1 MAVYDFIAKD
11 HSGRNFRGT
20 LAGVTEQ
27 FVYSRLQ
34 NLGYVVLSIT
44 KIDAKEKPPFIIPR
58 ISLDDIVV
66 FNKLFSTVISSG
78 VPVIEALSALEDQI
92 DNWSLKIVIRQ
103 VRIDVQSGV
112 SLSDAFAAH
121 PKVFPTLFVSMVR
134 AGEISGDISD
144 VMDRLS
150 DYMEKDQ
157 EVRRSVAST
166 FFYPKI
172 VILVAGSAVTY
183 LLRMIVPQFRHIF
196 EKLGLTEKL
205 PMVTKAVLAISGV
218 IVNYGVHIAA
228 VIAALLLVWL
238 WMRSTQTGRAL
249 LDHAYMRLPYLGR
262 VNGRI
267 AMSRMVRAAGSM
279 LTTGVPLLDA
289 LDISKNILD
298 NKVIE
303 QDVERV
309 IENVELGGDIS
320 GPLRTSRHFPPIVIY
335 MVGAGERSGRLAELL
350 SKCADAMDKE
360 LKHILNKMLV
370 VLQIGLLI
378 LIAAM
383 VMAIALAMYLPI
395 IEITMTAP
403 SV

>member
-20 LAGVTEQ
+20 LAGATEQ

-66 FNKLFSTVISSG
+66 FSKLFSTVMSSG
-78 VPVIEALSALEDQI
+78 LPMVETLNALEDQI
-92 DNWSLKIVIRQ
+92 DNWSLKNVIRQ
-103 VRIDVQSGV
+103 VRIDVQSG
-112 SLSDAFAAH
+112 SALSEAFAAH

-134 AGEISGDISD
+134 AGEISGDISA

-150 DYMEKDQ
+150 EYLEKDQ
-157 EVRRSVAST
+157 EIRRSVQST
-166 FFYPKI
+166 FFYPKM
-172 VILVAGSAVTY
+172 VMLVALSAVTY
-183 LLRMIVPQFRHIF
+183 LLRMIVPQFSLIF
-196 EKLGLTEKL
+196 EKMGIREKL
-205 PMVTKAVLAISGV
+205 PLVTKAVLAISAF
-218 IVNYGVHIAA
+218 IVDYGVHIAA
-228 VIAALLLVWL
+228 VLALLLLLLL
-238 WMRSTQTGRAL
+238 WMKSTQTGRAL

-279 LTTGVPLLDA
+279 LMTGVPLLDS

-298 NKVIE
+298 NRVIE
-303 QDVERV
+303 LDVERV

-320 GPLRTSRHFPPIVIY
+320 GPLRTSRHFPAIVIY
-335 MVGAGERSGRLAELL
+335 MVSAGERSGRLAELL

-370 VLQIGLLI
+370 ILQIGLLI
-378 LIAAM
+378 IIAFM
-383 VMAIALAMYLPI
+383 VLAIALAMYLPI
-395 IEITMTAP
+395 VELMMTP
-403 SV
+403 PTV